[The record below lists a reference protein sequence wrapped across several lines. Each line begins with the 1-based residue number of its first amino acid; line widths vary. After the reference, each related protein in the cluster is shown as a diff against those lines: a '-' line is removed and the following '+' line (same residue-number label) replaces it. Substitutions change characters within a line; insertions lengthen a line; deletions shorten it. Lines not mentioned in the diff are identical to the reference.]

1 MFENVVPDDYDKYV
15 IEIGNQICIM
25 ADGTT
30 ENKDSEMHLKKFTD
44 VEVKNL
50 YSKSLR
56 IIDIM
61 DRKLPNEESDK
72 ERISLLSTP
81 IGELAKMLAISRVS
95 KCNPGHSPWEK
106 LGGLRWI

>member
-30 ENKDSEMHLKKFTD
+30 GNKDSEMHLKKFTD

-56 IIDIM
+56 IIDII

-72 ERISLLSTP
+72 ERISLLSTQ
-81 IGELAKMLAISRVS
+81 IGELAKMLAVS
-95 KCNPGHSPWEK
+95 VS
-106 LGGLRWI
+106 LGLHGLKER